1 MCGRFHHR
9 RLLIGHHPRKPAG
22 QSLAGDARIRF
33 KTARLRKTGLGR
45 WTFHEHTLLRRTL
58 YFGIALHALS
68 ACARDG
74 DELVVQR
81 TDSAGVEIVFS
92 PGADRILHWQFERV
106 FTIGGA
112 DEGPESFFTVS
123 SRLVEADAAGNL
135 FILDP
140 QNSRIVVFNPD
151 GQFLRSMGGSGGGPG
166 EFQSPGSFAVSPDG
180 AVAVFDYGKGGLVR
194 FDGNGE
200 VMDEQPFPLFPTP
213 TATPQ
218 RHFSQFR
225 DTTLVSTSTSPMEAD
240 SLTQMLLQI
249 VDSDTLVLAELPLPR
264 PEMAMFEKCGGGI
277 MLPPL
282 FAPELAWATQPGK
295 IAVSASVEYSVSL
308 REAGSLTRIV
318 HREIDPMP
326 ASHDQA
332 IVHAG
337 EGMRINFGRGP
348 CLIEPAEVV
357 DKRGYAEIVP
367 LIRTVFLSPSGELWV
382 QRLMVDKDAIAP
394 IDVFDAGGAYIGT
407 LERESFSPVVLLPG
421 DRVGVVEKD
430 WSDVERLA
438 VLSIQR

>member
-1 MCGRFHHR
+1 MN
-9 RLLIGHHPRKPAG
+9 L
-22 QSLAGDARIRF
+22 
-33 KTARLRKTGLGR
+33 
-45 WTFHEHTLLRRTL
+45 HEHSSLRRIL
-58 YFGIALHALS
+58 FFGMALHALS

-74 DELVVQR
+74 GELVVQR
-81 TDSAGVEIVFS
+81 TDSAGVEIVLS
-92 PGADRILHWQFERV
+92 PAADRPLDWQFERE
-106 FTIGGA
+106 FAIGGR
-112 DEGPESFFTVS
+112 DEGPESFFMVS
-123 SRLVEADAAGNL
+123 SQVVEADAAGNL

-140 QNSRIVVFNPD
+140 QNSRIVVFDAD

-166 EFQSPGSFAVSPDG
+166 ELLSPGSIAVSPDG

-213 TATPQ
+213 TAYPQ
-218 RHFSQFR
+218 RHISQFR
-225 DTTLVSTSTSPMEAD
+225 DTTLVSTSTSPMEAGR
-240 SLTQMLLQI
+240 LTQMLRQI
-249 VDSDTLVLAELPLPR
+249 VDSDTLLLAELPLPR
-264 PEMAMFEKCGGGI
+264 PEMAMFDECGGGI

-282 FAPELAWATQPGK
+282 FAPELAWATQPGR
-295 IAVSASVEYSVSL
+295 IAVSASMEYSVSF

-318 HREIDPMP
+318 RREIDPMP

-332 IVHAG
+332 VLHVG

-357 DKRGYAEIVP
+357 DKRGYAEMIP

-382 QRLMVDKDAIAP
+382 QRFTVDKGAIAP

-407 LERESFSPVVLLPG
+407 LKRESFSPVVLLPG
-421 DRVGVVEKD
+421 DRVGVIEKD
-430 WSDVERLA
+430 DSDVERLA